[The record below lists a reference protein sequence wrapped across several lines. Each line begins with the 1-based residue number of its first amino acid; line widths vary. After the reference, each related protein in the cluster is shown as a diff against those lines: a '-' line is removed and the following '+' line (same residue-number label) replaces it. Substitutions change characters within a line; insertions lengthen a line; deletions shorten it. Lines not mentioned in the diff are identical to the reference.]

1 MKGPGINDY
10 LRILQQKK
18 QEAHDRGEKWIEISS
33 KELHQEVSPEH
44 ATMPTC
50 CQAIYK
56 LLYQGD
62 EILQRPK
69 GQTGFGSHLRVRY
82 YVDNL
87 NDREAMFPP
96 KKRGRPAKS
105 EEQKRRDRMLKSSR
119 NTEDLRRILAAWLNE
134 RGWQTTEF
142 PNKIQAEKDGI
153 TWIIEVQGTHRGR
166 RQPLPVKINAIL
178 KDISEDTASS
188 VRYSIAFNDSSVYRK
203 QWSEIPKVVKNKLN
217 VSVILADKSGNIQEV
232 K

>member
-62 EILQRPK
+62 DILQRPK
-69 GQTGFGSHLRVRY
+69 GQTGFGSHLRVSAEKARPACEE
-82 YVDNL
+82 
-87 NDREAMFPP
+87 RGTEAPRP
-96 KKRGRPAKS
+96 DDEKQPEYGRPAPDFS
-105 EEQKRRDRMLKSSR
+105 GL
-119 NTEDLRRILAAWLNE
+119 
-134 RGWQTTEF
+134 
-142 PNKIQAEKDGI
+142 
-153 TWIIEVQGTHRGR
+153 
-166 RQPLPVKINAIL
+166 VK
-178 KDISEDTASS
+178 
-188 VRYSIAFNDSSVYRK
+188 
-203 QWSEIPKVVKNKLN
+203 
-217 VSVILADKSGNIQEV
+217 
-232 K
+232 

>member
-1 MKGPGINDY
+1 MKGPGIKDY
-10 LRILQQKK
+10 LEFIQQQK
-18 QEAHDRGEKWIEISS
+18 QQARQRGEKYIEISS
-33 KELHQEVSPEH
+33 KQLHEQISPEH

-82 YVDNL
+82 DVENL
-87 NDREAMFPP
+87 EHREVMFPP
-96 KKRGRPAKS
+96 KKRGRPAKT
-105 EEQKRRDRMLKSSR
+105 EEQKQREKMLKTNRS
-119 NTEDLRRILAAWLNE
+119 TEDLRRVLVAWLKE
-134 RGWQTTEF
+134 RGWQTEESAS
-142 PNKIQAEKDGI
+142 KIRATRDQL

-166 RQPLPVKINAIL
+166 RQPLPSKINSVL
-178 KDISEDTASS
+178 RDIDEDLSTT
-188 VRYSIAFNDSSVYRK
+188 RYSVAFNDSSTYRK
-203 QWSEIPKVVKNKLN
+203 QWSEIPRIVKNKLN

>member
-1 MKGPGINDY
+1 MKGPGIKDY
-10 LRILQQKK
+10 LEFIQQQK
-18 QEAHDRGEKWIEISS
+18 QQARQRGEKYIEISS
-33 KELHQEVSPEH
+33 KQLHEQISPEH

-56 LLYQGD
+56 QLYQGD

-82 YVDNL
+82 DVENL
-87 NDREAMFPP
+87 EHREVMFPP
-96 KKRGRPAKS
+96 KKRGRPAKT
-105 EEQKRRDRMLKSSR
+105 EEQKQREKMLKTNRS
-119 NTEDLRRILAAWLNE
+119 TEDLRRVLVAWLKE
-134 RGWQTTEF
+134 RGWQTEESAS
-142 PNKIQAEKDGI
+142 KIRATRDQL

-166 RQPLPVKINAIL
+166 RQPLPSKINSVL
-178 KDISEDTASS
+178 RDIDEDSS
-188 VRYSIAFNDSSVYRK
+188 TTRYSVAFNDSSTYRK
-203 QWSEIPKVVKNKLN
+203 QWSEIPRIVKNKLN

>member
-1 MKGPGINDY
+1 MKGPGIKDY
-10 LRILQQKK
+10 LEFIQQQK
-18 QEAHDRGEKWIEISS
+18 QQARQRGEKYIEISS
-33 KELHQEVSPEH
+33 KQLHEQISPEH

-82 YVDNL
+82 DVENL
-87 NDREAMFPP
+87 EHREVMFPP
-96 KKRGRPAKS
+96 KKRGRPAKT
-105 EEQKRRDRMLKSSR
+105 EEQKQREKMLKTNRS
-119 NTEDLRRILAAWLNE
+119 TEDLRRVLVAWLKE
-134 RGWQTTEF
+134 RGWQTEESVS
-142 PNKIQAEKDGI
+142 KIRATRDQL

-166 RQPLPVKINAIL
+166 RQPLPSKINSVL
-178 KDISEDTASS
+178 RDIDEDSS
-188 VRYSIAFNDSSVYRK
+188 TTRYSVAFNDSSTYRK
-203 QWSEIPKVVKNKLN
+203 QWSEIPRIVKNKLN

>member
-1 MKGPGINDY
+1 MKGPGIKDY
-10 LRILQQKK
+10 LEFIQQQK
-18 QEAHDRGEKWIEISS
+18 QQARQRGEKYIEISS
-33 KELHQEVSPEH
+33 KQLHEQISPEH

-56 LLYQGD
+56 QLYQGD

-82 YVDNL
+82 DVENL
-87 NDREAMFPP
+87 EHREVMFPP
-96 KKRGRPAKS
+96 KKRGRPAKT
-105 EEQKRRDRMLKSSR
+105 EEQKQREKMLKTNRS
-119 NTEDLRRILAAWLNE
+119 TEDLRRVLVAWLKE
-134 RGWQTTEF
+134 RGWQTEESVS
-142 PNKIQAEKDGI
+142 KIRATRDQL

-166 RQPLPVKINAIL
+166 RQPLPSKINSVL
-178 KDISEDTASS
+178 RDIDEDSS
-188 VRYSIAFNDSSVYRK
+188 TTRYSVAFNDSSTYRK
-203 QWSEIPKVVKNKLN
+203 QWSESPRIVKNKLN

>member
-1 MKGPGINDY
+1 MKGPGIKDY
-10 LRILQQKK
+10 LEFIQQQK
-18 QEAHDRGEKWIEISS
+18 QQARQRGEKYIEISS
-33 KELHQEVSPEH
+33 KQLHEQISPEH

-82 YVDNL
+82 DVENL
-87 NDREAMFPP
+87 EHREVMFPP
-96 KKRGRPAKS
+96 KKRGRPAKT
-105 EEQKRRDRMLKSSR
+105 EEQKQREKMLKTNRS
-119 NTEDLRRILAAWLNE
+119 TEDLRRVLVAWLKE
-134 RGWQTTEF
+134 RGWQTEESVS
-142 PNKIQAEKDGI
+142 KIRATRDQL

-166 RQPLPVKINAIL
+166 RQPLPSKINSVL
-178 KDISEDTASS
+178 RDIDEDLSTT
-188 VRYSIAFNDSSVYRK
+188 RYSVAFNDSSTYRK
-203 QWSEIPKVVKNKLN
+203 QWSEIPRIVKNKLN

>member
-1 MKGPGINDY
+1 MKGPGIKDY
-10 LRILQQKK
+10 LEFIQQQK
-18 QEAHDRGEKWIEISS
+18 QQARQRGEKYIEISS
-33 KELHQEVSPEH
+33 KQLHEQISPEH

-82 YVDNL
+82 DVENL
-87 NDREAMFPP
+87 EHREVMFPP
-96 KKRGRPAKS
+96 KKRGRPAKT
-105 EEQKRRDRMLKSSR
+105 EEQKQREKMLKTNRS
-119 NTEDLRRILAAWLNE
+119 TEDLRRVLVAWLKE
-134 RGWQTTEF
+134 RGWQTEESAS
-142 PNKIQAEKDGI
+142 KIRATRDQL

-166 RQPLPVKINAIL
+166 RQPLPSKINSVL
-178 KDISEDTASS
+178 RDIDEDSATT
-188 VRYSIAFNDSSVYRK
+188 RYSVAFNDSSTYRK
-203 QWSEIPKVVKNKLN
+203 QWSEIPRIVKNKLN

>member
-1 MKGPGINDY
+1 MKSPGINDY

-18 QEAHDRGEKWIEISS
+18 QEGHDRGEKWIEISS

-87 NDREAMFPP
+87 TDREVMFPP
-96 KKRGRPAKS
+96 KKRGRPAK
-105 EEQKRRDRMLKSSR
+105 RMMKAAGIRKICGGFWRPGLMSAAGRQQNFPIRFKLKKM
-119 NTEDLRRILAAWLNE
+119 ILP
-134 RGWQTTEF
+134 G
-142 PNKIQAEKDGI
+142 
-153 TWIIEVQGTHRGR
+153 
-166 RQPLPVKINAIL
+166 
-178 KDISEDTASS
+178 
-188 VRYSIAFNDSSVYRK
+188 
-203 QWSEIPKVVKNKLN
+203 
-217 VSVILADKSGNIQEV
+217 
-232 K
+232 

>member
-1 MKGPGINDY
+1 MEFIQ
-10 LRILQQKK
+10 QQK
-18 QEAHDRGEKWIEISS
+18 QQARQRGEKYIEISS
-33 KELHQEVSPEH
+33 KQLHEQISPEH

-82 YVDNL
+82 DVENL
-87 NDREAMFPP
+87 EHREVMFPP
-96 KKRGRPAKS
+96 KKRGRPAKT
-105 EEQKRRDRMLKSSR
+105 EEQKQREKMLKTNRS
-119 NTEDLRRILAAWLNE
+119 TEDLRRVLVAWLKE
-134 RGWQTTEF
+134 RGWQTEESAS
-142 PNKIQAEKDGI
+142 KIRATRDQL

-166 RQPLPVKINAIL
+166 RQPLPSKINSVL
-178 KDISEDTASS
+178 RDIDEDSS
-188 VRYSIAFNDSSVYRK
+188 TTRYSVAFNDSSTYRK
-203 QWSEIPKVVKNKLN
+203 QWSEIPRIVKNKLN

>member
-1 MKGPGINDY
+1 MKGPGIKDY
-10 LRILQQKK
+10 LEFIQQQK
-18 QEAHDRGEKWIEISS
+18 QQARQRGEKYIEISS
-33 KELHQEVSPEH
+33 KQLHEQISPEH

-56 LLYQGD
+56 QLYQGD

-82 YVDNL
+82 DVENL
-87 NDREAMFPP
+87 EHREVMFPP
-96 KKRGRPAKS
+96 KKRGRPAKT
-105 EEQKRRDRMLKSSR
+105 EEQKQREKMLKTNRS
-119 NTEDLRRILAAWLNE
+119 TEDLRRVLVAWLKE
-134 RGWQTTEF
+134 RGWQTEESVS
-142 PNKIQAEKDGI
+142 KIRATRDQL

-166 RQPLPVKINAIL
+166 RQPLPSKINSVL
-178 KDISEDTASS
+178 RDIDEDSS
-188 VRYSIAFNDSSVYRK
+188 TTRYSVAFNDSSTYRK
-203 QWSEIPKVVKNKLN
+203 QWSEIPRIVKNKLN

>member
-1 MKGPGINDY
+1 MKGPGIKDY
-10 LRILQQKK
+10 LEFIQQQK
-18 QEAHDRGEKWIEISS
+18 QQARQRGEKYIEISS
-33 KELHQEVSPEH
+33 KQLHEQISPEH

-82 YVDNL
+82 DVENL
-87 NDREAMFPP
+87 EHREVMFPP
-96 KKRGRPAKS
+96 KKRGRPAKT
-105 EEQKRRDRMLKSSR
+105 EEQKQREKMLKTSR
-119 NTEDLRRILAAWLNE
+119 STEDLRRVLVAWLKE
-134 RGWQTTEF
+134 RGWQTEESAS
-142 PNKIQAEKDGI
+142 KIRATRDQL

-166 RQPLPVKINAIL
+166 RQPLPSKINSVL
-178 KDISEDTASS
+178 RDIDEDSATT
-188 VRYSIAFNDSSVYRK
+188 RYSVAFNDSSTYRK
-203 QWSEIPKVVKNKLN
+203 QWSEIPRIVKNKLN

>member
-1 MKGPGINDY
+1 M
-10 LRILQQKK
+10 ILY
-18 QEAHDRGEKWIEISS
+18 IEISS
-33 KELHQEVSPEH
+33 KQLHEQISPEH

-82 YVDNL
+82 DVENL
-87 NDREAMFPP
+87 EHREVMFPP
-96 KKRGRPAKS
+96 KKRGRPAKT
-105 EEQKRRDRMLKSSR
+105 EEQKQREKMLKTNRS
-119 NTEDLRRILAAWLNE
+119 TEDLRRVLVAWLKE
-134 RGWQTTEF
+134 RGWQTEESAS
-142 PNKIQAEKDGI
+142 KIRATRDQL

-166 RQPLPVKINAIL
+166 RQPLPSKINSVL
-178 KDISEDTASS
+178 RDIDEDSS
-188 VRYSIAFNDSSVYRK
+188 TTRYSVAFNDSSTYRK
-203 QWSEIPKVVKNKLN
+203 QWSEIPRIVKNKLN

>member
-1 MKGPGINDY
+1 MKGPGIKDY
-10 LRILQQKK
+10 LEFIQQQK
-18 QEAHDRGEKWIEISS
+18 QQARQRGEKYIEISS
-33 KELHQEVSPEH
+33 KQLHEQISPEH

-82 YVDNL
+82 DVENL
-87 NDREAMFPP
+87 EHREVMFPP
-96 KKRGRPAKS
+96 KKRGRPAKT
-105 EEQKRRDRMLKSSR
+105 EEQKQREKMMKTNRS
-119 NTEDLRRILAAWLNE
+119 TEDLRRVLVAWLKE
-134 RGWQTTEF
+134 RGWQTEESVS
-142 PNKIQAEKDGI
+142 KIRATRDQL

-166 RQPLPVKINAIL
+166 RQPLPSKINSVL
-178 KDISEDTASS
+178 RDIDEDSS
-188 VRYSIAFNDSSVYRK
+188 TTRYSVAFNDSSTYRK
-203 QWSEIPKVVKNKLN
+203 QWSEIPRIVKNKLN